1 MIDNQL
7 IESAKFIRKD
17 YLSLTK
23 NLNKYQDDVKNLG
36 IFLLKKVDEIKK
48 YNDDVIKKIKNKDDI
63 SKVTNHILKEIQA
76 IEDEERKL
84 AEKVESVNLK
94 LEKLRSDEVILYNT
108 IKERYPNLTDEQITK
123 EIHSHL
129 DE

>member
-1 MIDNQL
+1 MIDSQL

-36 IFLLKKVDEIKK
+36 FFLLKKVDEIRK
-48 YNDDVIKKIKNKDDI
+48 YNDDIIKKIKTKDDI
-63 SKVTNHILKEIQA
+63 SKVTNHILKEIQD
-76 IEDEERKL
+76 IEDEEKKL
-84 AEKVESVNLK
+84 AEKVESVNLR

-108 IKERYPNLTDEQITK
+108 IKQRYPNLTDEQITK

>member
-1 MIDNQL
+1 MIDSQL

-23 NLNKYQDDVKNLG
+23 NLDKYQDDVKSLG

-48 YNDDVIKKIKNKDDI
+48 YNDDIIKKIKTKDDI
-63 SKVTNHILKEIQA
+63 SKVTNHILKEIQD
-76 IEDEERKL
+76 IEDEEKKL
-84 AEKVESVNLK
+84 AEKVESVNLR
-94 LEKLRSDEVILYNT
+94 LEKLRSDELILYNT

>member
-1 MIDNQL
+1 MIDIQL
-7 IESAKFIRKD
+7 IESSKFIRKD

-23 NLNKYQDDVKNLG
+23 NLDKYQDDVKSLG

-48 YNDDVIKKIKNKDDI
+48 YNDDIIKKIKTKDDI
-63 SKVTNHILKEIQA
+63 SKVTNHILKEIQD
-76 IEDEERKL
+76 IEDEEKKL
-84 AEKVESVNLK
+84 VEKVESVNLRF
-94 LEKLRSDEVILYNT
+94 EKLRSDELILYNT

>member
-1 MIDNQL
+1 MIDIQL
-7 IESAKFIRKD
+7 IESSKFIRKD

-23 NLNKYQDDVKNLG
+23 NLDKYQDDVKSLG

-48 YNDDVIKKIKNKDDI
+48 YNDDIIKKIKTKDDI
-63 SKVTNHILKEIQA
+63 SKVTNHILKEIQD
-76 IEDEERKL
+76 IEDEEKKL
-84 AEKVESVNLK
+84 VEKVESVNLR
-94 LEKLRSDEVILYNT
+94 LEKLRSDELILYNT

>member
-1 MIDNQL
+1 MIDIQL

-23 NLNKYQDDVKNLG
+23 NLDKYQDDVKSLG

-48 YNDDVIKKIKNKDDI
+48 YNDDIIKKIKTKDDI
-63 SKVTNHILKEIQA
+63 SKVTNHILKEIQD
-76 IEDEERKL
+76 IEDEEKKL
-84 AEKVESVNLK
+84 VEKVESVNLR
-94 LEKLRSDEVILYNT
+94 LEKLRSDELILYNT